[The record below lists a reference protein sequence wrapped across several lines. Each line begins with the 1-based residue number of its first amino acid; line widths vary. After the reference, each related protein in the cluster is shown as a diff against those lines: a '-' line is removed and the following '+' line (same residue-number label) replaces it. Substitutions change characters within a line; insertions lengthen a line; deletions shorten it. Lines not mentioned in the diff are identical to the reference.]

1 MRSYEVQLGA
11 IRTNEARLGAI
22 RSNEAQLGVMR
33 SNEAQLGA
41 MRGSEELVRNSHPE
55 LRIPQ
60 RIPHYFLIFPN

>member
-22 RSNEAQLGVMR
+22 R

-60 RIPHYFLIFPN
+60 RIPHYFLIFPY